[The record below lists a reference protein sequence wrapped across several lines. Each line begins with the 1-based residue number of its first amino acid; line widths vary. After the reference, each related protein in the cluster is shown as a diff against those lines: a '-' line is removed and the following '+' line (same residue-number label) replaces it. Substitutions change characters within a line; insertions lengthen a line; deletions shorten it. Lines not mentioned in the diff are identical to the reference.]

1 MLSTLNSLF
10 IAAVLAGTPLLLGA
24 LGEILT
30 EKSGNLNLG
39 VEGMMF
45 MGAITGL
52 AGSYYYEQAVLA
64 SGGNPNGVISAGIAL
79 ICSFL
84 AGTLGALIYAFLTIT
99 LRANQN
105 VTGLTLTIFGTGFG
119 NFFGEYIGQKAGG
132 YVAVGDATKA
142 AFTNLHIPVLSEIPV
157 LGKLLFQYNWLVY
170 FAIILAIV
178 MTWFFNKTRVGLN
191 LRAVG
196 ESPATAD
203 AAGILLF
210 QYNWLVYFAIIL
222 AIVMTWF
229 FNKTRVGLNLRA
241 VGESPATADAAGIDI
256 TKYKYFATVIGGGI
270 CGIGGMYM
278 SMVTT
283 KGVWVHGCVSGYG
296 WLAVA
301 LVIFATWSPARG
313 MLVAL
318 VFGGLTIMRMY
329 VNIPGLP
336 AQIYDMLPYV
346 ADNYAYVCQYSGTSG
361 TDLRYVAI
369 CGNDSGADYYQY
381 A

>member
-1 MLSTLNSLF
+1 MLNTLNSLF

-52 AGSYYYEQAVLA
+52 AGSYYYEQSVMA
-64 SGGNPNGVISAGIAL
+64 SGGAPNGVMSAVIAL

-84 AGTLGALIYAFLTIT
+84 AGTLGALIYSFLTIT

-142 AFTNLHIPVLSEIPV
+142 AFTNLKIPVLSEIPV
-157 LGKLLFQYNWLVY
+157 IGK
-170 FAIILAIV
+170 
-178 MTWFFNKTRVGLN
+178 
-191 LRAVG
+191 
-196 ESPATAD
+196 
-203 AAGILLF
+203 LLF

-329 VNIPGLP
+329 INIPGLP

-346 ADNYAYVCQYSGTSG
+346 ATILVLIITSMRESKEHAQPKSCGTNYF
-361 TDLRYVAI
+361 REER
-369 CGNDSGADYYQY
+369 
-381 A
+381 

>member
-1 MLSTLNSLF
+1 MLS
-10 IAAVLAGTPLLLGA
+10 A
-24 LGEILT
+24 L
-30 EKSGNLNLG
+30 
-39 VEGMMF
+39 
-45 MGAITGL
+45 
-52 AGSYYYEQAVLA
+52 
-64 SGGNPNGVISAGIAL
+64 IAL
-79 ICSFL
+79 FCSFL
-84 AGTLGALIYAFLTIT
+84 AGSFGALIYSFLTIT

-132 YVAVGDATKA
+132 YVAVSDVTKA
-142 AFTNLHIPVLSEIPV
+142 AFSKMQIPVLSEIPV

-170 FAIILAIV
+170 FAIILAIA
-178 MTWFFNKTRVGLN
+178 MAWFFNR
-191 LRAVG
+191 
-196 ESPATAD
+196 S
-203 AAGILLF
+203 
-210 QYNWLVYFAIIL
+210 
-222 AIVMTWF
+222 
-229 FNKTRVGLNLRA
+229 RVGLNLRA
-241 VGESPATADAAGIDI
+241 VGESPATADAAGIDT

-283 KGVWVHGCVSGYG
+283 SGVWVHGCVSGYG

-301 LVIFATWSPARG
+301 LVIFATWSPLRG

-346 ADNYAYVCQYSGTSG
+346 ATILVLVITSMRESKEHAQPKSCGTNYF
-361 TDLRYVAI
+361 REER
-369 CGNDSGADYYQY
+369 
-381 A
+381 

>member
-30 EKSGNLNLG
+30 EKSGNMNLG

-52 AGSYYYEQAVLA
+52 AGSYYYEQAA
-64 SGGNPNGVISAGIAL
+64 GGRANGMVSAMIAL
-79 ICSFL
+79 LVSFL
-84 AGTLGALIYAFLTIT
+84 AGALGATIYSFLTIS

-119 NFFGEYIGQKAGG
+119 NFFGEYIGQKTGG
-132 YVAVGDATKA
+132 YVAVSDVTKS
-142 AFTNLHIPVLSEIPV
+142 AFSRLNIPILSDIPI
-157 LGKLLFQYNWLVY
+157 LGKLLFHYNWLVY
-170 FAIILAIV
+170 FAIILAV
-178 MTWFFNKTRVGLN
+178 LMAWFFNRSRVGLN

-196 ESPATAD
+196 EDPATAD
-203 AAGILLF
+203 AAGIS
-210 QYNWLVYFAIIL
+210 V
-222 AIVMTWF
+222 
-229 FNKTRVGLNLRA
+229 
-241 VGESPATADAAGIDI
+241 
-256 TKYKYFATVIGGGI
+256 TKYKYIATIIGGGI

-283 KGVWVHGCVSGYG
+283 RGVWVHGCVSGYG

-301 LVIFATWSPARG
+301 LVIFATWNPTRG

-336 AQIYDMLPYV
+336 AQIYDMFPYLATV
-346 ADNYAYVCQYSGTSG
+346 LVLVITSMRQSKEHAQPKSCGTNYF
-361 TDLRYVAI
+361 REER
-369 CGNDSGADYYQY
+369 
-381 A
+381 

>member
-1 MLSTLNSLF
+1 MLSTMSGLF

-30 EKSGNLNLG
+30 EKAGNINLG

-52 AGSYYYEQAVLA
+52 VGSYYYEQAVTK
-64 SGGNPNGVISAGIAL
+64 SGAVPSGVVSSLIAL
-79 ICSFL
+79 LVSFA
-84 AGTLGALIYAFLTIT
+84 AGALGALIYSFLTIT

-119 NFFGEYIGQKAGG
+119 NFFGEFFGQKAGG
-132 YVAVGDATKA
+132 YIAVSDVTKK
-142 AFTNLHIPVLSEIPV
+142 AFSKLHIPFLSDIPV
-157 LGKLLFQYNWLVY
+157 IGKLFFQYNWIVY
-170 FAIILAIV
+170 FAVALAIF
-178 MTWFFNKTRVGLN
+178 MTWFFKK
-191 LRAVG
+191 
-196 ESPATAD
+196 S
-203 AAGILLF
+203 
-210 QYNWLVYFAIIL
+210 
-222 AIVMTWF
+222 
-229 FNKTRVGLNLRA
+229 RVGLNLRA

-256 TKYKYFATVIGGGI
+256 TKYKYVATILGGGI

-283 KGVWVHGCVSGYG
+283 SGVWVHGCVSGYG

-318 VFGGLTIMRMY
+318 VFGGLTVMRMY

-336 AQIYDMLPYV
+336 TQIYDMIPYV
-346 ADNYAYVCQYSGTSG
+346 ATILVLVITSM
-361 TDLRYVAI
+361 RESKEHAQPKS
-369 CGNDSGADYYQY
+369 CGNNYFREER
-381 A
+381 